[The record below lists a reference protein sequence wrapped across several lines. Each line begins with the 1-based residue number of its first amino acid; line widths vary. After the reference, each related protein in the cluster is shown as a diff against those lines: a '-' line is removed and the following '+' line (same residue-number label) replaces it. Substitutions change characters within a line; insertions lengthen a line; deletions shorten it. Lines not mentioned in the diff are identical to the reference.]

1 MEKTL
6 QNTLMFKSF
15 NNAQINEL
23 AKISIL
29 KTCDPNQMIFFDN
42 DTANGFYLVKKGK
55 VKIFKM
61 SEDGKEQILHIFGKG
76 EPFGEAAVFSNTSFP
91 ANAQAVVKSEIIYIP
106 QKELLEIFKKDPS
119 TAMNVLAVL
128 SLRLKEFTKLIENL
142 TLKELPE
149 RLALYI
155 LNQEKVQ
162 GKKNRV
168 ILEFSKGQL
177 SKILGTTQETL
188 SRTLGKFSKAKIINV
203 DKREIIILN
212 KELLSDISSGVENL
226 KNIDIE

>member
-1 MEKTL
+1 MEKTFK
-6 QNTLMFKSF
+6 NTLMFKSF
-15 NNAQINEL
+15 TDEQIKEL
-23 AKISIL
+23 IKISSI
-29 KTCDPNQMIFFDN
+29 KTYDNNQMIFFEN
-42 DTANGFYLVKKGK
+42 DPACGFFLIKKGK

-76 EPFGEAAVFSNTSFP
+76 EPFGEAAVFSNTDFP

-106 QKELLEIFKKDPS
+106 KTDLHEIFRKDPS
-119 TAMNVLAVL
+119 TVMNILAVL

-155 LNQEKVQ
+155 LNQENTQ
-162 GKKNRV
+162 GKKNRIV
-168 ILEFSKGQL
+168 LEFSKGQL
-177 SKILGTTQETL
+177 AKILGTTQETL
-188 SRTLGKFSKAKIINV
+188 SRTLGRLSKAGIILV

-212 KELLSDISSGVENL
+212 KNLLHNISSGVENL
-226 KNIDIE
+226 KNIDI